1 MFNLSVNIL
10 QLTIQITTCAF
21 FWSQLTQRRFAFL
34 WTILFA
40 TVPATT
46 IMLMTMHSDWSYS
59 FISILKLA
67 SCVLLYWLLFRGR
80 FWRKVKILLLTAV
93 ISACCTIP
101 VERLCALIYGMHLED
116 LNPMSAV
123 RIVGMILLQDAL
135 FIAEVCTVII
145 IQRKNFSIKGQ
156 GEQLWIMLVF
166 MLLHMLFVG
175 VYFLDDTALHRK
187 TDCIVQLVFQ
197 LVLIVNILIQYYS
210 ALHTQILLQKSQEL
224 RQMQMQQQFNFDYY
238 TLAEQRFTE
247 ISRLRHDI
255 RNLMQTVS
263 ILSEDCTQ
271 QQTAARLVEDIR
283 KRLNQTKAVQF
294 CEHPLLN
301 TILTLKLQNEHT
313 DLVAD
318 IVLRDI
324 SDLPMREQALCSY
337 FVMLM
342 DTVAQVF
349 AQSATHGA
357 AFGLRSGKNAHFYV
371 VKIIFPESVALQN
384 VRQTILQNRMLR
396 VLIEEHHGMENI
408 ATTDDFITV
417 TMAFPLAT

>member
-1 MFNLSVNIL
+1 MDHAGVYATSYVVCGCVFSGRYCSAPQNRLYSAACISTGTDRQHTDPVL
-10 QLTIQITTCAF
+10 QRTTYANITTKKPRTPTDAD
-21 FWSQLTQRRFAFL
+21 
-34 WTILFA
+34 
-40 TVPATT
+40 ATT
-46 IMLMTMHSDWSYS
+46 I
-59 FISILKLA
+59 
-67 SCVLLYWLLFRGR
+67 
-80 FWRKVKILLLTAV
+80 
-93 ISACCTIP
+93 
-101 VERLCALIYGMHLED
+101 
-116 LNPMSAV
+116 
-123 RIVGMILLQDAL
+123 
-135 FIAEVCTVII
+135 
-145 IQRKNFSIKGQ
+145 
-156 GEQLWIMLVF
+156 QL
-166 MLLHMLFVG
+166 
-175 VYFLDDTALHRK
+175 
-187 TDCIVQLVFQ
+187 
-197 LVLIVNILIQYYS
+197 
-210 ALHTQILLQKSQEL
+210 
-224 RQMQMQQQFNFDYY
+224 DYY

-255 RNLMQTVS
+255 RNLMQTAS

-271 QQTAARLVEDIR
+271 QQTAARLVEDIG

-301 TILTLKLQNEHT
+301 TILTLKLQNKHT

-342 DTVAQVF
+342 DTVTQVF

-396 VLIEEHHGMENI
+396 ALIEEHHGMENI